1 MDNELILRCKKYL
14 ALSKKA
20 LKLVKIS
27 VAKTGSLY
35 KVAEDFQNMAKNYI
49 SDGEY
54 QLKIGNHDI
63 ALASF
68 SYAHAWLDAG
78 ARLGIFEVKGNTKL
92 FTLYKEA
99 TGRGS
104 VKK

>member
-1 MDNELILRCKKYL
+1 MTKDLILRCKKYN

-20 LKLVKIS
+20 LKKAKIV
-27 VAKTGSLY
+27 VAKTGALHPI
-35 KVAEDFQNMAKNYI
+35 AQDFYNMASNYI

-54 QLKIGNHDI
+54 QFKKENYIL

-78 ARLGIFEVKGNTKL
+78 ARLGFFDVKNDSTL
-92 FTLYKEA
+92 FTLHKE
-99 TGRGS
+99 
-104 VKK
+104 VL

>member
-1 MDNELILRCKKYL
+1 MDANKELILRCKKYL

-20 LKLVKIS
+20 IRKVKI
-27 VAKTGSLY
+27 AIPRTGALY
-35 KVAEDFQNMAKNYI
+35 KNAEDFLNMAKNYI

-54 QLKIGNHDI
+54 QLKIGNTDI

-78 ARLGIFEVKGNTKL
+78 ARLGFFDVKNDSKL
-92 FTLYKEA
+92 FTLYRE
-99 TGRGS
+99 

>member
-1 MDNELILRCKKYL
+1 MEKELILRCKKYL
-14 ALSKKA
+14 ALSRKA
-20 LKLVKIS
+20 LKLAKIS

-35 KVAEDFQNMAKNYI
+35 KIAEDFQSMARNYI

-54 QLKIGNHDI
+54 QLKIGNYDI

-68 SYAHAWLDAG
+68 AYAHAWLDAG

-92 FTLYKEA
+92 FTLYRE
-99 TGRGS
+99 